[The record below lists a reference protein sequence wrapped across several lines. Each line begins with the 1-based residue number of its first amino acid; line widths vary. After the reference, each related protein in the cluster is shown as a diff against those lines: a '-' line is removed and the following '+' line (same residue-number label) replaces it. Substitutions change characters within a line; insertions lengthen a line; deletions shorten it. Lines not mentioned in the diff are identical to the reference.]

1 MFDEKIKRLITWAK
15 DKKAFPLSIE
25 LSPTLKC
32 NLNCLFCWRQ
42 ENNDIDSEELTFEK
56 YKEILKE
63 ASEMDVKEVRV
74 IGGGEP
80 LFRKDTFGIM
90 KEIKSRRMFGY
101 ICTNGTLFNER
112 MIKELIQIGF
122 DHVKIS
128 LHGSNANIH
137 DFLVDVKGA
146 FEKSLKNIALFN
158 KWKRKLKKEKPF
170 IEIGTVLVREN
181 YRDIPN
187 IINLAH
193 TSNVQY
199 FFIEPVTVY
208 SKIGEKLKLKKE
220 ELKEFERIAIE
231 SKKIA
236 NGFGIRNNLSDFIDS
251 KFVEK
256 TGRMEEILK
265 GSIGNKRS
273 KFLSLPCYEP
283 WLRMGIRA
291 DGIVCPCGFFD
302 EQSNENVKEKSLKEI
317 WFGEYFN
324 LRRRQILNGKLP
336 EHCKKCC
343 VTLVVENKLI
353 RNELEKFKFVI

>member
-1 MFDEKIKRLITWAK
+1 MFDEKIKRLITWAGG
-15 DKKAFPLSIE
+15 KKAFPLSIE

-42 ENNDIDSEELTFEK
+42 ENNNIDSEELTFEK
-56 YKEILKE
+56 YKKILKE
-63 ASEMDVKEVRV
+63 ASGMNVKEVRV

-80 LFRKDTFGIM
+80 LFRKDTFDVM
-90 KEIKSRRMFGY
+90 KGIKSRGMFGY
-101 ICTNGTLFNER
+101 ICTNGNLFNET
-112 MIKELIQIGF
+112 MIKELVQIGF

-128 LHGSNANIH
+128 LHGSKAEIH
-137 DFLVDVKGA
+137 DFLVNVKGA
-146 FEKSLKNIALFN
+146 FEKSLKNIILFN

-181 YRDIPN
+181 YRDIVN
-187 IINLAH
+187 IVNLAH
-193 TSNVQY
+193 TLSIQY

-208 SKIGEKLKLKKE
+208 SKIGENLKLKKK
-220 ELKEFERIAIE
+220 ELKEFERIAAE

-236 NGFGIRNNLSDFIDS
+236 DNYGIRNNLSDFIGS

-265 GSIGNKRS
+265 RNIENKQS
-273 KFLSLPCYEP
+273 KFLSLSCYEP
-283 WLRMGIRA
+283 WLRMSIRV

-302 EQSNENVKEKSLKEI
+302 EESNENVKEKSLEEI

-324 LRRRQILNGKLP
+324 LRRKQVLDRRLP

-353 RNELEKFKFVI
+353 RNELEKFKFAI